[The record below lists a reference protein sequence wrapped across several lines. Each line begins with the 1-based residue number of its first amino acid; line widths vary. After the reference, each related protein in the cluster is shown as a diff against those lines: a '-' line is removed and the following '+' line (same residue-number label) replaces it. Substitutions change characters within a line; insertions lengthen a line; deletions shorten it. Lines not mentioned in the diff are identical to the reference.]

1 MRIDAYNQIQQ
12 VYGSTKAGKYDDKK
26 NMSTSFADQLQLS
39 QSAQDATVVKKALAD
54 VPDIRQDLVSSLKER
69 INNGT
74 YDVDIDDFASKL
86 LDNYNNGLF

>member
-1 MRIDAYNQIQQ
+1 
-12 VYGSTKAGKYDDKK
+12 
-26 NMSTSFADQLQLS
+26 
-39 QSAQDATVVKKALAD
+39 VVKKALAD